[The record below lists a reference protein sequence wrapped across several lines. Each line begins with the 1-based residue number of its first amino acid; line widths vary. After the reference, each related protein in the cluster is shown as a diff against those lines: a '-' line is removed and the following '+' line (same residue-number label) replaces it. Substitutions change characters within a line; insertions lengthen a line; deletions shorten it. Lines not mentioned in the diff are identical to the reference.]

1 MNFSEEVKNE
11 ILKKR
16 LTSAGEK
23 KAFLSAALKTAGTL
37 SLTGGKIGFEVS
49 ADNRAMPEV
58 FAGYFADVYF
68 LQAQV
73 KAEKGKKRARYVC
86 AYLSDATEV
95 LDDLGIIAVD
105 AEGVKLKFD
114 LKWELLQTDGERAA
128 YVCGAFA
135 GGGSVTLPKTDGSS
149 STGYHLE
156 VTFANYVSAT
166 DFCEVLSE
174 LYFLP
179 KLINRKE
186 SFIVYL
192 KNRDEI
198 AEFLSLAGA
207 EKSADKLAEVSVE
220 KDLNN
225 NYNRQLNCEISNMSK
240 QMDASAKQILAIRK
254 LRAAVG
260 ELPPQLESVARA
272 REEYKNDTL
281 SQLAERL
288 HLSKSCLNH
297 RLRKITEL
305 SEEILK

>member
-1 MNFSEEVKNE
+1 MKFSEEVKSE

-16 LTSAGEK
+16 FSSEGEK
-23 KAFLSAALKTAGTL
+23 KAFLSAALKTAGSL
-37 SLTGGKIGFEVS
+37 SVSGGKIGFEVS

-73 KAEKGKKRARYVC
+73 KEENKKRARYTCV
-86 AYLSDATEV
+86 YSSDATEI
-95 LDDLGIIAVD
+95 LDDLGVIATD

-114 LKWELLQTDGERAA
+114 LKWDLIKTDEERVA
-128 YVCGAFA
+128 YVGGAFV
-135 GGGSVTLPKTDGSS
+135 GGGSVTLPSADGSS

-156 VTFANYVSAT
+156 VNFTNYVSAT

-179 KLINRKE
+179 KLISRKE
-186 SFIVYL
+186 GFIVYL

-198 AEFLSLAGA
+198 AEFLSLVGA

-260 ELPPQLESVARA
+260 ELPPQLEVVARA

-288 HLSKSCLNH
+288 NLSKSCLNH

>member
-1 MNFSEEVKNE
+1 M
-11 ILKKR
+11 
-16 LTSAGEK
+16 
-23 KAFLSAALKTAGTL
+23 
-37 SLTGGKIGFEVS
+37 
-49 ADNRAMPEV
+49 
-58 FAGYFADVYF
+58 
-68 LQAQV
+68 
-73 KAEKGKKRARYVC
+73 
-86 AYLSDATEV
+86 
-95 LDDLGIIAVD
+95 
-105 AEGVKLKFD
+105 
-114 LKWELLQTDGERAA
+114 
-128 YVCGAFA
+128 
-135 GGGSVTLPKTDGSS
+135 
-149 STGYHLE
+149 
-156 VTFANYVSAT
+156 
-166 DFCEVLSE
+166 
-174 LYFLP
+174 P

-260 ELPPQLESVARA
+260 ELPPQLEAVARA